1 MRMMSDRSESVAGLT
16 VMGWWWELEDM
27 VERREG
33 SSRWASCR
41 KAGSRVSFAED
52 VDRGDDEG

>member
-1 MRMMSDRSESVAGLT
+1 MSDRSESVAGLT

-33 SSRWASCR
+33 SSRWASYR
-41 KAGSRVSFAED
+41 KAGSRVSIAED
-52 VDRGDDEG
+52 IDRGDDEG